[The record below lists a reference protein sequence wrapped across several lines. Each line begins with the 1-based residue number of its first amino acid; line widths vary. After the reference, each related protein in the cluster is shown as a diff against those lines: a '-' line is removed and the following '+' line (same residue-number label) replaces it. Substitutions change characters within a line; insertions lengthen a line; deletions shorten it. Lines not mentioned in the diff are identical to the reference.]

1 MQTLVLQSHLPW
13 LLLIALRCLVINSLI
28 NSHHLPWLL
37 LTTLGHMA
45 LNSLIN
51 SHHLLRLLLT
61 ALGCMALNSPINSH
75 CLPWLLLTPLN
86 HYPPTQAHG
95 PQFSNQLPPHPL
107 LIGNMSWHS
116 SIHTPT
122 WRYLSTPINTHSNSL
137 SGVNCQAHAEIKCH
151 SLLSL
156 CSIQS
161 CAQIKC
167 HSHLSFWCIYNAYKN
182 YHL

>member
-13 LLLIALRCLVINSLI
+13 LLLTA
-28 NSHHLPWLL
+28 
-37 LTTLGHMA
+37 LGHMA

-51 SHHLLRLLLT
+51 SHHLPQLLLT
-61 ALGCMALNSPINSH
+61 MLRHIALNSPINSH
-75 CLPWLLLTPLN
+75 CLPQLLLTPLN
-86 HYPPTQAHG
+86 HYPPTLAHG

-107 LIGNMSWHS
+107 LIGNMSWHL

-122 WRYLSTPINTHSNSL
+122 WRYWSTPINTHSNSL